1 MMATQAR
8 GGKPKNPMPTVIVV
22 EGAQAKALRASIR
35 GSRADPL
42 SPGGQTA
49 RLTCPFR
56 SHSHGRSCVER
67 AERAIESPLFATLLD
82 SALVAIDAK

>member
-22 EGAQAKALRASIR
+22 EGHVQIPQPRQILR
-35 GSRADPL
+35 RACR
-42 SPGGQTA
+42 T
-49 RLTCPFR
+49 
-56 SHSHGRSCVER
+56 SH
-67 AERAIESPLFATLLD
+67 ESPLFATLLD

>member
-22 EGAQAKALRASIR
+22 EGAQAKALRR
-35 GSRADPL
+35 
-42 SPGGQTA
+42 T
-49 RLTCPFR
+49 
-56 SHSHGRSCVER
+56 SH
-67 AERAIESPLFATLLD
+67 ESPLFAKLLD